1 MAYLL
6 LGTGLLLGLYLLV
19 RGLATADPH
28 RLAVALRWAAVAV
41 GVVVVVLLLVSGR
54 IVQVLYALPL
64 LLPFFLRWR
73 ALLARVKAA
82 LGPTPG
88 QSSTIETAGLRMWL
102 DHDSGQMDGE
112 VRAGAAAGRTLSQ
125 MSQAELSDLLEELRT
140 LDPPSVPLLEAYLDR
155 AHPDW
160 RGDTDGAESAGEDA
174 AGAGQGSA
182 GQGGAGAARGGS
194 GGMTRAEAWQIL
206 GLEPGADE
214 AAVKEAH
221 RRLMLKNH
229 PDQGGST
236 YIAAKINQAK
246 DILLGRARAGS

>member
-28 RLAVALRWAAVAV
+28 RLAAVLRWTAVAV
-41 GVVVVVLLLVSGR
+41 GVGVVMLLLVSGR
-54 IVQVLYALPL
+54 FVQVLYALPL

-73 ALLARVKAA
+73 GLLARAKAA

-112 VRAGAAAGRTLSQ
+112 VRAGAAAGRVLSQ
-125 MSQAELSDLLEELRT
+125 MSQAELADLLEELRAH
-140 LDPPSVPLLEAYLDR
+140 DPQSVPLLEAYLDR

-160 RGDTDGAESAGEDA
+160 RGEGAESAG
-174 AGAGQGSA
+174 AGQGGA

-194 GGMTRAEAWQIL
+194 GGMTRDEAWQVL

-236 YIAAKINQAK
+236 YIAARINQAK